1 MTDNT
6 KIPGP
11 QDPKTVNL
19 SQDWEVRHWCK
30 EFNCTADELREAV
43 KLAGSS
49 AVEAVRAAVAT
60 VKQAKANQ
68 RNTPR
73 PSLKL

>member
-11 QDPKTVNL
+11 QDRKTVNL
-19 SQDWEVRHWCK
+19 HQQWEVEYWCE
-30 EFNCTADELREAV
+30 EFDCTEDELREAV
-43 KLAGSS
+43 ELAGSS

-60 VKQAKANQ
+60 VKQARAKK
-68 RNTPR
+68 RNTSG
-73 PSLKL
+73 PSFGL